1 MTTIYSTTMRGH
13 MKTTRLVRNNA
24 LIALL
29 LTLTLSAV
37 GQSIARHSRKYQ
49 TFTSAGTSVETQLP
63 GAGST
68 WTLLFPTKILD
79 ERAAA
84 AAVYDAPTNSL
95 IVFSGA
101 SASTV
106 VNDVMALSNANGI
119 GTSDWTTVIPNGDP
133 GSPPARTYHS
143 AVYDAAKSRM
153 IVFGGCTFTG
163 EFCTAYQ
170 NDVWVLSNANG
181 VSGAPAWV
189 QLAPTGTPPAARWG
203 HAAAYDP
210 IKNRM
215 IIYGG
220 DNQLVTFSDTWV
232 LSNANGLGGT
242 PAWSQLSPSGG
253 PPKGQDS
260 PSVAYDSANN
270 VLIEFAGNQQD
281 FGGDT
286 NSVWTLSHANGMG
299 GTPVWKRIVANGAA
313 GSPPKRD
320 GHLAAYDPANNRMMI
335 FGGNANTETGFPQ
348 LNDAW
353 VLTNANGIGGKPQW
367 NKLQPAGTKPGGRT
381 AHVGGYDSATNRL
394 IIYGGGSWDADFFS
408 TWVLT
413 GANGMP

>member
-1 MTTIYSTTMRGH
+1 
-13 MKTTRLVRNNA
+13 MKTNRFLQNST

-29 LTLTLSAV
+29 LTLTLSAL
-37 GQSIARHSRKYQ
+37 GQSITRHPVRYRGVP
-49 TFTSAGTSVETQLP
+49 SALSTAD
-63 GAGST
+63 AGSPPSSTT

-95 IVFSGA
+95 IVFGGASGA
-101 SASTV
+101 SV
-106 VNDVMALSNANGI
+106 DNDVIALANANGI
-119 GTSDWTTVIPNGDP
+119 GTSNWTTLIPNGDS
-133 GSPPARTYHS
+133 GSPVARTFHS
-143 AVYDAAKSRM
+143 AVYDAANSRM

-170 NDVWVLSNANG
+170 NDVWVLTNANG
-181 VSGAPAWV
+181 ASDSPAWV
-189 QLAPTGTPPAARWG
+189 QLSPAGRPPAPRWA

-210 IKNRM
+210 ANNRM
-215 IIYGG
+215 IVYGG
-220 DNQLVTFSDTWV
+220 DNQQVTFSDTWV

-242 PAWSQLSPSGG
+242 PTWTQLSPIGG

-260 PSVAYDSANN
+260 PSLVYDSTNN
-270 VLIEFAGNQQD
+270 VLIEFAGTRQG
-281 FGGDT
+281 FATDT
-286 NSVWTLSHANGMG
+286 NSVWTLSHANGLG
-299 GTPVWKRIVANGAA
+299 GTPVWRNIVVNGSA

-320 GHLAAYDPANNRMMI
+320 GHFAAYDAASNRMMI

-353 VLTNANGIGGKPQW
+353 LLRNANGLAGTPRW
-367 NKLQPAGTKPGGRT
+367 SKLNPAGTKPGGRT
-381 AHVGGYDSATNRL
+381 SHVGGYDSSNNRL

-413 GANGMP
+413 GANGLP